1 MFLMYLKNFYTKKNI
16 KSNLSNVTSKWTVH
30 KIEKIGIIIDE
41 SLFEQSETILSN
53 LIERG
58 YLKSQISIVIY
69 KDKIDKNYSCPFP
82 IYENKDISWDAKI
95 KPEPILNFVS
105 QEFDLL
111 INYYEEEK
119 SPLLLVSNLSKA
131 TFKVGF
137 SSIDKRIN
145 HFMLAIS
152 MEKPNQF
159 MDELF
164 KYLKILNK
172 I

>member
-1 MFLMYLKNFYTKKNI
+1 MFLMYLKNFYTKKII
-16 KSNLSNVTSKWTVH
+16 KNNLSNVTPKWTAN

-41 SLFEQSETILSN
+41 SLFDKSELILSS

-58 YLKSQISIVIY
+58 YLKSQISVVIY
-69 KDKIDKNYSCPFP
+69 KDKIDKNQSSSFP
-82 IYENKDISWDAKI
+82 IFENKDITWFANI
-95 KPEPILNFVS
+95 KPEPILNFIS

-137 SSIDKRIN
+137 LSIDKRIN
-145 HFMLAIS
+145 HFMIATT
-152 MEKPNQF
+152 MEEQTLF
-159 MDELF
+159 IEELF
-164 KYLKILNK
+164 RYLKILNK